1 MTTLVLFSSNVKDIN
16 KNATLYITEYA
27 TCRATKKSLIHPINC
42 SALAYDTA
50 VTVVASKW
58 FVNFITFHKEVQEAQ
73 LLQGDRATLR
83 PIEYFAKSLEVT
95 QGHSK

>member
-1 MTTLVLFSSNVKDIN
+1 MRHYILQNTQLVEL
-16 KNATLYITEYA
+16 L
-27 TCRATKKSLIHPINC
+27 KKSLFHPINC